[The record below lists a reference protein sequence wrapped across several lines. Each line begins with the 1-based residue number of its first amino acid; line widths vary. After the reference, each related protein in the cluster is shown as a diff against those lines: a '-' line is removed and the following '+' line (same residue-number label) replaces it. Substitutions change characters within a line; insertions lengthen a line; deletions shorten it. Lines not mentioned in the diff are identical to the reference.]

1 MFNDR
6 LHFMKTINRKIV
18 INTISAF
25 LLSVSFFSCS
35 TLPKDIDEDL
45 TASQLIQRGQDAAAL
60 KKYRT
65 AEAYYNKVVERFG
78 TDQKRYVEAK
88 YEIANMNRKRK
99 KYTPAYNGFQEII
112 SIYENAPYGMLPPAY
127 KKLAKIELAKIPESA
142 VKQAE
147 KDNEAARIKAEE
159 EAIKK
164 AELEAAQAEL
174 EAKKVRE
181 AEAQEMTESDG
192 NTEDTGTGSTEET
205 EKPEEAGQ

>member
-1 MFNDR
+1 
-6 LHFMKTINRKIV
+6 MKIINRKIV
-18 INTISAF
+18 ISTISAF
-25 LLSVSFFSCS
+25 LISVSFFSCS

-45 TASQLIQRGQDAAAL
+45 TASQLIQRGQDAAAI
-60 KKYRT
+60 KKYRA
-65 AEAYYNKVVERFG
+65 AEAYYSKVIERFG

-112 SIYENAPYGMLPPAY
+112 TIYENAPYGMLPPAY
-127 KKLAKIELAKIPESA
+127 RKLAEIELAKIPESA

-159 EAIKK
+159 EAIKQ

-181 AEAQEMTESDG
+181 AEAAQEAPESDEG
-192 NTEDTGTGSTEET
+192 TAPAENTDSMEET
-205 EKPEEAGQ
+205 EGPAGSPAKSDQ